1 MKSDYDEKWNPWTAD
16 ILDEYLYF
24 VCPECDF
31 KHQSREIFIG
41 HALEHHPKSIECIS
55 KIKVKEEITELNNG
69 GVIETL
75 NNIEDL
81 YDEDED
87 LENYQQDNIDYEL
100 PNYVKCEI
108 KEETNIN
115 SDDVMKSVPNS
126 NSTKSRTS
134 RKTPILKSEEE
145 NEYYKCN
152 ICDKQFEQQF
162 ALNRHNKYVHE
173 KPHKCDLCDKKF
185 GDSTKLKDHIDSFHV
200 GLKKHQCKLCE
211 RSFGYRQH
219 LSNHV
224 RNYHSDHG
232 LENKCIQCNK
242 DFCSPFALRRHH
254 SVIHEGQRN
263 NHEPSSMK
271 KHICEICG
279 NTFTQ
284 AASLRTHKAAVHEGQ
299 GFKCDL
305 CEKTLTSAQML
316 KKHIAFV
323 HEGQKNVK
331 CEICSKAFSEEWNL
345 KQHMKNMHEGGE
357 SHTCEHCGK
366 TLRSQQTLKHH
377 IATVHEGLKKF
388 CCQFCDKSFAHRH
401 SFKCHVR
408 TVHKGLKYQCDSC
421 EKSFTQSN
429 NLKQHMKKVHE

>member
-75 NNIEDL
+75 NNIEDF

-115 SDDVMKSVPNS
+115 SDNVMKSVPNS
-126 NSTKSRTS
+126 NITKSRTS

-152 ICDKQFEQQF
+152 ICDKLFEQQF
-162 ALNRHNKYVHE
+162 VLNRHNKYVHE

-242 DFCSPFALRRHH
+242 DFCSPFALRRHN

-305 CEKTLTSAQML
+305 CEKTLTSSQML

-323 HEGQKNVK
+323 HEGRKNVK
-331 CEICSKAFSEEWNL
+331 CDICGKAFSEEWNL